1 MICFVDAVGDK
12 IDRNII
18 LFNCQQ
24 KKIGAK
30 AGQVEM
36 CKRLDSEV
44 FQLRR
49 DLEAAVSEKSSCI
62 AKMKK
67 ESQKVVLDMKQEVE
81 ELHKLNTK

>member
-1 MICFVDAVGDK
+1 MICFNDVVGDR

-18 LFNCQQ
+18 CLIVN